1 MWEYVGSYLIS
12 GSRSSRMP
20 RLINHAS
27 LINLGSGLITK
38 IMNSLEGQKAKA
50 VHDAAQTK
58 VYL

>member
-1 MWEYVGSYLIS
+1 
-12 GSRSSRMP
+12 MP